1 MDQEKDIVFGLDN
14 VQVRLPV
21 AAFPTRVLACL
32 ADYAAILLLFLGL
45 MLLWSGLSWAGVF
58 GAGSAGWAFAGI
70 ILSYFALEYG
80 YFAGCELAMNGQTPG
95 KRLLGLRVATR
106 TGGRPSRGAIFIR
119 NALRSLDIA
128 VGVPLMIWSSLGQ
141 RVGDMLAGT
150 VVLESANA
158 EETPQ
163 VRRTPRHWA
172 AREVAVA
179 EDFLR
184 RAPLM
189 EAGRARRIAERI
201 LEGIEQQDPGFL
213 GPLRL
218 REPLD
223 RLRNELGAGD

>member
-32 ADYAAILLLFLGL
+32 ADYAVIMLITFGL
-45 MLLWSGLSWAGVF
+45 MILWAGLSWAGIF
-58 GAGSAGWAFAGI
+58 GAVGSGWAVAGV

-80 YFAGCELAMNGQTPG
+80 YFAGCEVAMNGQTPG

-106 TGGRPSRGAIFIR
+106 TGGRPSRGAILIR
-119 NALRSLDIA
+119 NALRSLDFV
-128 VGVPLMIWSSLGQ
+128 VGVPPMIWSSLGQ

-150 VVLESANA
+150 VVLENTSAD
-158 EETPQ
+158 ETPQ

-172 AREVAVA
+172 AREIAVA

-189 EAGRARRIAERI
+189 ETGRARRIAERI
-201 LEGIEQQDPGFL
+201 LEGIEQQDPEFL

-223 RLRNELGAGD
+223 RLRNELGAGE